1 MARRSRP
8 AVQLPK
14 AMSHVNK
21 ARVPAVWVQ
30 TVTAALF
37 TLIAFVIVPS
47 VVGGKSAVDSRTKIY
62 DVIQAAVTVSWC
74 ISIVVLFVDILIIL
88 RRYRAQSRRAGSPT
102 SGVLS
107 VLHHR
112 RARLAGGDHRH
123 AAGLVDSADQ
133 QQSRVG
139 QHPRGSDL
147 LRHLVLV
154 GGRHHVGLLASRCC
168 CTAEAYIDHRRELGV
183 AEQAIVAGDG
193 SAAGES
199 LELAPFGKVLFSS
212 DAWARRGSTTWARCC
227 GAGPPFEYWVTGWP
241 AATRRIPLG
250 QWLASSFVK

>member
-1 MARRSRP
+1 MARRSRS

-88 RRYRAQSRRAGSPT
+88 RRYRAQSRRAASPT

-168 CTAEAYIDHRRELGV
+168 CTWLTAGAALARLRSRPTRARPPAVLPGRRRVTDL
-183 AEQAIVAGDG
+183 DG
-193 SAAGES
+193 R
-199 LELAPFGKVLFSS
+199 
-212 DAWARRGSTTWARCC
+212 RRGPGCGGRRDRPRGPPCAP

>member
-1 MARRSRP
+1 MARRSRS

-88 RRYRAQSRRAGSPT
+88 RRYRAESRRAGSPT

-107 VLHHR
+107 VLDHR

-133 QQSRVG
+133 QQRRVG

-154 GGRHHVGLLASRCC
+154 GGRWSARVAVLL
-168 CTAEAYIDHRRELGV
+168 YVVDRRSSAGPAPLPADAG
-183 AEQAIVAGDG
+183 QAADG
-193 SAAGES
+193 
-199 LELAPFGKVLFSS
+199 
-212 DAWARRGSTTWARCC
+212 T
-227 GAGPPFEYWVTGWP
+227 AGPPARDGPGWP
-241 AATRRIPLG
+241 TARTWMRRSARSP
-250 QWLASSFVK
+250 